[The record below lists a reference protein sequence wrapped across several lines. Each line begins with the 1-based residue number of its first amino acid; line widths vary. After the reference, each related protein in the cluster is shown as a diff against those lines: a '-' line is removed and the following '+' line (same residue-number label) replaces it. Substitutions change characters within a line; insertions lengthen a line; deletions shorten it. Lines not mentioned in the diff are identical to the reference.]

1 MNDLAKRIKER
12 REELGLS
19 QTQLAFKLG
28 YKSRSSINKIEKGEN
43 DIPPSKIKW
52 FAEVLNI
59 SPAELMGWD
68 NAELKRIV
76 DNAIKESKEQKP
88 IIEMFKIIGFE
99 INQIISVTPPERVED
114 YHKYVGKYDIE
125 YDGNIYSITAE
136 EFENLYNDIKSYM
149 RFKILELK
157 EKHIND

>member
-59 SPAELMGWD
+59 SPTELMGWD
-68 NAELKRIV
+68 EI
-76 DNAIKESKEQKP
+76 IKEAVTGVKLRE
-88 IIEMFKIIGFE
+88 IFE
-99 INQIISVTPPERVED
+99 IINCKIEPVMYADPPQNSNEFNEYYVD
-114 YHKYVGKYDIE
+114 YYVVKYDEKSIKISLTE
-125 YDGNIYSITAE
+125 YE
-136 EFENLYNDIKSYM
+136 LLIKEIRSFL
-149 RFKILELK
+149 RFKINELH